1 MFARAVCWR
10 APYFASISPRIAL
23 LEPGRCE
30 AWIAHRR
37 KVTNHIGTVHAIALC
52 NLAELAGGLMT
63 DVSIPSSMR
72 WIPKGMQV
80 EYLGKANGTMHAVAT
95 LDIPAVESATGYELP
110 VTVVVTDLDPSP
122 TRLQTLRQADPTVFV
137 IGEEHAHDAGY
148 DLLRRL
154 RRDARLRW
162 ASPSFLFAIS
172 RAPFSYRACGCPSR
186 CACRTAR

>member
-1 MFARAVCWR
+1 VSVLSLYRRITRWPGGHWMFARAVCWR

-52 NLAELAGGLMT
+52 NLAEFAGGLMT
-63 DVSIPSSMR
+63 DVSIPSTMR

-110 VTVVVTDLDPSP
+110 VTVVVTDP
-122 TRLQTLRQADPTVFV
+122 QQAPVFRARIAMWV
-137 IGEEHAHDAGY
+137 AP
-148 DLLRRL
+148 RR
-154 RRDARLRW
+154 
-162 ASPSFLFAIS
+162 
-172 RAPFSYRACGCPSR
+172 
-186 CACRTAR
+186 